1 MGITEALKSSKL
13 GDVALPV
20 TETPAMET
28 PVMETP
34 APETPVM
41 ALAPAMETTKLY
53 QLASSV
59 DRAQLIRVAQEAGLT
74 DASRVGLEALARNYA
89 LSLARNA
96 LASDSSSLTDNPDEY
111 TALFVDAY
119 TRAFLSRRGQ

>member
-1 MGITEALKSSKL
+1 MGIAEALASSKL

-20 TETPAMET
+20 TETPA
-28 PVMETP
+28 PETP
-34 APETPVM
+34 AMET
-41 ALAPAMETTKLY
+41 PAMETTKLY

-74 DASRVGLEALARNYA
+74 DASRVGLEALVRTYA
-89 LSLARNA
+89 LSLSRNA
-96 LASDSSSLTDNPDEY
+96 LSDSSSLTDNPDEY

>member
-1 MGITEALKSSKL
+1 MGIAEALASSKL

-28 PVMETP
+28 PAMET
-34 APETPVM
+34 
-41 ALAPAMETTKLY
+41 PAMETTKLY
-53 QLASSV
+53 QLASSA

-74 DASRVGLEALARNYA
+74 DASRVGLEALVRTYA

>member
-1 MGITEALKSSKL
+1 MGIAEALASSKL
-13 GDVALPV
+13 GDVALPI
-20 TETPAMET
+20 TET
-28 PVMETP
+28 PVMET
-34 APETPVM
+34 
-41 ALAPAMETTKLY
+41 LAPAMETTKLY

>member
-1 MGITEALKSSKL
+1 MGITEALKL
-13 GDVALPV
+13 GDVALPI
-20 TETPAMET
+20 TET

-34 APETPVM
+34 VM
-41 ALAPAMETTKLY
+41 APTPAMETTKQY

-74 DASRVGLEALARNYA
+74 DASRVGLEALVRTYA